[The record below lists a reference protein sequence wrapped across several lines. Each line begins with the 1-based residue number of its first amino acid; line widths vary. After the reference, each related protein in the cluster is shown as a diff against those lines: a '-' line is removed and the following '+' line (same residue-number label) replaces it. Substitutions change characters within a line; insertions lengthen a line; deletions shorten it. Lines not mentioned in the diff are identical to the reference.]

1 MTDKQI
7 IIDGVDISKC
17 KYYDEVFNYC
27 NQPYLGEDGLLKNI
41 KNPKRCDCSPNC
53 YFKQLKRKEQK
64 LSNICKTFDIEYVI
78 DKETGSLI
86 GRCNKLNK
94 KQQECEKYKQAF
106 DAIEEF
112 ANRACDACK
121 EFTPNR
127 QSDISCRYCIYTQ
140 ILNIINK
147 VKE

>member
-1 MTDKQI
+1 MTDKKEI

-27 NQPYLGEDGLLKNI
+27 NQPYLGESGLLKNI

-106 DAIEEF
+106 DEIKEIAGIGLVDGLQPEEYSGF
-112 ANRACDACK
+112 LKTLQA
-121 EFTPNR
+121 
-127 QSDISCRYCIYTQ
+127 Q
-140 ILNIINK
+140 ILQKISECEVQND
-147 VKE
+147 